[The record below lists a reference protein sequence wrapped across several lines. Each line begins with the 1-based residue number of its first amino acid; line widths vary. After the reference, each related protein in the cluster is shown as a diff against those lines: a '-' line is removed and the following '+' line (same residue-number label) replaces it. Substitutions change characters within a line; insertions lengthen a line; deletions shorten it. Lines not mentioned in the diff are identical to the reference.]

1 MKTSVA
7 TIAALAVA
15 GLGAIVACVDP
26 APSTD
31 PVGTADAEL
40 RTQFP
45 PVALLLARRC
55 GSIDCH
61 GSTYRNFRVYGYGG
75 TRLDA
80 ASGNTPETP
89 QTVTPDE
96 ASATYEGLVSLEP
109 EIMRD
114 VIAAKGV
121 GADRLTALRKARGD
135 EDHKGEKLW
144 STGDDG
150 DVCFTSWLARATD
163 AAKCDAATKAK

>member
-1 MKTSVA
+1 MKLHPSIIFGLACLVSTLGIACLDPTPSV
-7 TIAALAVA
+7 
-15 GLGAIVACVDP
+15 
-26 APSTD
+26 D
-31 PVGTADAEL
+31 PVGTSDAEL
-40 RTQFP
+40 RAQFP
-45 PVALLLARRC
+45 PVALLLVRRC
-55 GSIDCH
+55 GTLDCH
-61 GSTYRNFRVYGYGG
+61 GSKYRNFRVYGYGG
-75 TRLDA
+75 RRLDA
-80 ASGNTPETP
+80 GAGDTPETP
-89 QTVTPDE
+89 QTVTADE
-96 ASATYEGLVSLEP
+96 ATATYEGLLALEP

>member
-1 MKTSVA
+1 MKMRA
-7 TIAALAVA
+7 LYIFAALGASLAA
-15 GLGAIVACVDP
+15 GVACLDP
-26 APSTD
+26 ARSTD
-31 PVGTADAEL
+31 PVGAADTEL
-40 RTQFP
+40 RAQFP

-55 GSIDCH
+55 GTIDCH

-89 QTVTPDE
+89 QTVTADE

-114 VIAAKGV
+114 VVAAKGV
-121 GADRLTALRKARGD
+121 GSGKLTLLRKARGD

-144 STGDDG
+144 SAGDDA